1 MVNSEFEVL
10 SGYKKED
17 LESKKTWM
25 ECVSP
30 GYLAWLIKEK
40 KRLETADYN
49 ICVHHEFR
57 FRDRWGHV
65 KYCILNAALIPGT
78 TKIAASFLDVTDR
91 RQAEQNLKETGRLL
105 EAIIKSAPLAILVI
119 DNDDKVS
126 LWNPAAEAMFG
137 WNEQEIIKRKI
148 PIIPENKDAEYEYI
162 RETVRSGQMVKSMKT
177 QRAKKDGSLIDVS
190 LSVAPL
196 MDADGKMIGRMGI
209 FADISESL
217 RAERRLRE
225 NEEKYRNIFENIQD
239 VYFEVD
245 MNGIVQEASP
255 SIEFEMGY
263 MREELIGRPASDL
276 YLRDEEKKSFLKI
289 IHQEGQIRDYEAHL
303 RHKNQAVLVCSLNG
317 KLAYEDNGNLVGF
330 IISLRNVTKRKT
342 AEDALRRA
350 EEKYRSIVENAVE
363 GIIQISPDG
372 RFLSANQAF
381 ADMLGYDSPEELM
394 TTITNIADQLIV
406 DPQDVIRFVEQKEK
420 DLIVKGFETRLYR
433 KDGSALWILFN
444 NRAVSDADDKLLYE
458 ENFCQDITSRKT
470 AEERLQETLQSLRN
484 ALSTT
489 IQAMIAAVESKDPY
503 TAGHQLRSADLSCAI
518 ARELGL
524 SEEKIEAIH
533 MAGSIHDIGKL
544 SIPSEL
550 LTKPTK
556 LTDLEFRLVKEHARR
571 GYDILKE
578 VGHDCLLAETI
589 HQHHE
594 RINGSGYPRGL
605 TGSKILLDARIL
617 MVADV
622 VESMASHRPY
632 RAALGIQ
639 AALEEIEKNRGIL
652 YDADVVDACLR
663 LFREK
668 GFQLKESD
676 ELPILS

>member
-1 MVNSEFEVL
+1 
-10 SGYKKED
+10 
-17 LESKKTWM
+17 
-25 ECVSP
+25 
-30 GYLAWLIKEK
+30 
-40 KRLETADYN
+40 
-49 ICVHHEFR
+49 
-57 FRDRWGHV
+57 
-65 KYCILNAALIPGT
+65 
-78 TKIAASFLDVTDR
+78 
-91 RQAEQNLKETGRLL
+91 
-105 EAIIKSAPLAILVI
+105 
-119 DNDDKVS
+119 
-126 LWNPAAEAMFG
+126 
-137 WNEQEIIKRKI
+137 
-148 PIIPENKDAEYEYI
+148 
-162 RETVRSGQMVKSMKT
+162 
-177 QRAKKDGSLIDVS
+177 
-190 LSVAPL
+190 
-196 MDADGKMIGRMGI
+196 
-209 FADISESL
+209 
-217 RAERRLRE
+217 
-225 NEEKYRNIFENIQD
+225 
-239 VYFEVD
+239 
-245 MNGIVQEASP
+245 
-255 SIEFEMGY
+255 
-263 MREELIGRPASDL
+263 
-276 YLRDEEKKSFLKI
+276 
-289 IHQEGQIRDYEAHL
+289 
-303 RHKNQAVLVCSLNG
+303 
-317 KLAYEDNGNLVGF
+317 
-330 IISLRNVTKRKT
+330 
-342 AEDALRRA
+342 
-350 EEKYRSIVENAVE
+350 
-363 GIIQISPDG
+363 
-372 RFLSANQAF
+372 
-381 ADMLGYDSPEELM
+381 
-394 TTITNIADQLIV
+394 
-406 DPQDVIRFVEQKEK
+406 
-420 DLIVKGFETRLYR
+420 
-433 KDGSALWILFN
+433 
-444 NRAVSDADDKLLYE
+444 
-458 ENFCQDITSRKT
+458 
-470 AEERLQETLQSLRN
+470 
-484 ALSTT
+484 LSTT